1 MGRAARAALGLALAL
16 SAAAC
21 APRPYYAWNGYDQAL
36 YAHYQAPQDREAW
49 VAGLEATIRA
59 AEQAG
64 LRVPPGIYA
73 EYGYALF
80 EEGRAAEAIPWFE
93 KEKARWPESRLFMDK
108 MIRNAGQR
116 SARPPPPT
124 TGPAGALE
132 KTP

>member
-1 MGRAARAALGLALAL
+1 MARRTVSSALAMGLAL

-21 APRPYYAWNGYDQAL
+21 ATGSHYAWGGYDQAL
-36 YAHYQAPQDREAW
+36 HAHYRAPQDREAW
-49 VAGLEATIRA
+49 VARLEAIIRT
-59 AEQAG
+59 AEAEG

-93 KEKARWPESRLFMDK
+93 KEKARWPESRLLMDK
-108 MIRNAGQR
+108 LIRNAGQR
-116 SARPPPPT
+116 GAPPAPT

-132 KTP
+132 RTP